1 MKRILLLLVVAAIAV
16 VDISAQHE
24 VRITTK
30 DGTTEIP
37 LDEISSIQVCRIE
50 EPSDDE
56 FWSGWA
62 PIEGHET
69 GTYYMSLYTSLEF
82 PDTVFYREHMLDE
95 TKAQFMFRFT
105 LIGAKEDLI
114 VDYNKETNECQVG
127 IHDFIDNA
135 NYGPVFISDFPHNPF
150 DLNGDGLRE
159 TYEDNPCTFD
169 PETGTFT
176 LNLVYFVYT
185 GLGSSTNGYFGYGEE
200 TMQLDGFKQYD
211 YSFSMVFDGKH
222 TEQGE
227 NKEYAVF
234 NIVKGADISKYLFHV
249 VEEGNDLDATIAGMA
264 DGTISCTELTES
276 TVLHYPIEKSGKYV
290 ALAITYDAEGNVHS
304 EYSTNFEL
312 YLTDENPWVSL
323 GMATYTDDIILP
335 LLSDSV
341 MTYQVEVLENQDTP
355 GLFRMVDPYGPNF
368 PLYPYA
374 SSYEE
379 GSYIEIDATD
389 PEGVWIEGIQST
401 GLDIQNY
408 GLMSITSMAWYQ
420 ANSAGATKAEVKD
433 AGLCGIYADGV
444 ITFPVDGIVTML
456 EGKAYYSNRNGAF
469 KIDMNNMQPVDT
481 TATKAPA
488 MRFEGCRKLSIGN
501 NAKRVLRT
509 VEAKKSKSIP
519 AGIKSIE
526 GFDPTIIEE

>member
-1 MKRILLLLVVAAIAV
+1 MKRILLLLVMAAIAV

-37 LDEISSIQVCRIE
+37 LDEISSISVCE
-50 EPSDDE
+50 EL
-56 FWSGWA
+56 WSEWA
-62 PIEGHET
+62 PIYGHET
-69 GTYYMSLYTSLEF
+69 GTYYMSLYTTLEF
-82 PDTVFYREHMLDE
+82 PETVFYREHRLDE
-95 TKAQFMFRFT
+95 TKAQFMFKFT

-114 VDYNKETNECQVG
+114 VDYNKETHQCQVG

-176 LNLVYFVYT
+176 LNLVYFVST
-185 GLGSSTNGYFGYGEE
+185 GLGSSANGTFGYGEE
-200 TMQLDGFKQYD
+200 TAVLDGFKKYD
-211 YSFSMVFDGKH
+211 YSFSMVFDGKY
-222 TEQGE
+222 TKQGE

-234 NIVKGADISKYLFHV
+234 KIVKGADITKYLFRV
-249 VEEGNDLDATIAGMA
+249 VEYGSDLDATIAGMA
-264 DGTISCTELTES
+264 DGTINSAELTES

-290 ALAITYDAEGNVHS
+290 ALAITYDAKGNVHS

-323 GMATYTDDIILP
+323 GYAEYTDDIILP
-335 LLSDSV
+335 LYGNSP
-341 MTYQVEVLENQDTP
+341 MTYYVEVLENKDMP
-355 GLFRMVDPYGPNF
+355 GLFRMVDPYGPEQ

-374 SSYEE
+374 SSYKE

-389 PEGVWIEGIQST
+389 PEGVWIEGWQST
-401 GLDIQNY
+401 GLDIQNN

-420 ANSAGATKAEVKD
+420 ANAEGATKEDVAA
-433 AGLCGIYADGV
+433 AGFCGVYADGV
-444 ITFPVDGIVTML
+444 ITFPTDGILV
-456 EGKAYYSNRNGAF
+456 GIGSKVYYATRNGAF
-469 KIDMNNMQPVDT
+469 KLDMTNMIESLPVES
-481 TATKAPA
+481 TAAKAPV
-488 MRFEGCRKLSIGN
+488 MRFEGGRKLSIGN

-509 VEAKKSKSIP
+509 VEVKKSKSIP
-519 AGIKSIE
+519 AGIKSTE